1 MITNTYSF
9 TTNEI
14 TQDQIWNLM
23 SDVNHWKNWDNT
35 LEKSE
40 MDGDFKEGNFFKI
53 RPVGGPNVKI
63 QLVDVKPNAYF
74 KDFTKFPLA
83 KMYGEH
89 FYENTS
95 EGLKIT
101 ITMSISGPLSLFW
114 NQIVMKDIVSHLAED
129 VKKQI
134 NEAKKIKK

>member
-9 TTNEI
+9 TTKEI
-14 TQDQIWNLM
+14 SQDQIWRLM
-23 SDVNHWKNWDNT
+23 TDINRWKDWDDT

-40 MDGDFKEGNFFKI
+40 IQGEFKEGNYFMI
-53 RPVGGPNVKI
+53 RPKGGPNVKI
-63 QLVDVKPNAYF
+63 QLVEVKAKSYF

-89 FYENTS
+89 FYDVTP

-101 ITMSISGPLSLFW
+101 ITMSISGILGFLW
-114 NQIVMKDIVSHLAED
+114 NQIVMKDIVTHLPDD
-129 VKKQI
+129 VKSQI
-134 NEAKKIKK
+134 NEAKKIK